1 MQVTRLRLT
10 NFRNYA
16 SLDFVPSPGANLL
29 IGGNAQGKTNVLE
42 ALSLLSTSKSPRTAR
57 DAELMRFEQD
67 LMHVAAEVHRIDAND
82 LTLDVILTPPE
93 PPAMPGSFVK
103 TVRINTVK
111 HPRAVDLLGQLQT
124 VGFWPDDVEVV
135 RGEPSGRRRFVNA
148 ALCQLSPQ
156 YCFHLAQYRRVLE
169 QRNRLLKIIRARGG
183 SDTGESLGAWDEQ
196 LVSYG
201 ARLIERRIRFVADLH
216 DRARSV
222 HADLT
227 GGNEELSV
235 AYDPNVPLDGG
246 TLDGVQANFHGR
258 LTAVRGDEFVRGITL
273 AGPHR
278 DDLSFTLGTADA
290 RTYGS
295 LGQQRSVA
303 LSLRVAELRLMEEEA
318 GEPCV
323 VLMDEILAELDDD
336 RARRLVDLAMAG
348 RQSFITST
356 HTRRFPH
363 AFLEDATVWTVCE
376 AAISEDGG

>member
-16 SLDFVPSPGANLL
+16 SLDFAPSPGANLL
-29 IGGNAQGKTNVLE
+29 IGGNAQGKTNILE
-42 ALSLLSTSKSPRTAR
+42 ALSILSTSRSPRAGR
-57 DAELMRFEQD
+57 DAELMRFGED
-67 LMHVAAEVHRIDAND
+67 TMHIATEVHCENAND

-93 PPAMPGSFVK
+93 QPAPPASFVK

-135 RGEPSGRRRFVNA
+135 RGEPSGRRRFTNT

-169 QRNRLLKIIRARGG
+169 QRNRLLKIIRQRGG
-183 SDTGESLGAWDEQ
+183 HDSGNSLSAWDEQ

-201 ARLIERRIRFVADLH
+201 ARVIDRRIRFVADLNE
-216 DRARSV
+216 RARDV
-222 HADLT
+222 HGSLT
-227 GGNEELSV
+227 DGTERLCVE
-235 AYDPNVPLDGG
+235 YRPNVPLDGG
-246 TLDGVQANFHGR
+246 TVEGIQANFQER
-258 LTAVRGDEFVRGITL
+258 LIAVRSDEYVRGITL

-278 DDLSFTLGTADA
+278 DDLTFTLGEADA

-363 AFLEDATVWTVCE
+363 AFLQDAAVWTVEDATVE
-376 AAISEDGG
+376 ACG